1 MALSDSN
8 HPYKTYVHTLP
19 ENYCEDDKSLES
31 PVITFKCI
39 INANLVTNKL
49 PDKFIPIREHYSTP
63 EFQHHLTDDGQLTR
77 DFLSNKF
84 ANPTII
90 PFSMGN
96 LHWKKRAND
105 KEWVPLVSTDDVV
118 TSLLNVC
125 DEMVSEYSGRKKL
138 CLLVYIRKEV
148 TVPHHEY
155 LAMINA
161 KQAEENLQQTLQHLE
176 YMCRG
181 LARGW
186 RFSPLEWELMVKEIQ
201 EAGLGNSVEDACN
214 IITERAMRESR
225 EQETKKRTVPADET
239 SIQALE
245 KVIYGPGGSK
255 YSEDKCSV
263 CLKEMLLG
271 SQVTRMP
278 CSHVFHEDCI
288 VPWLKINHVC
298 PLCRYQLS
306 TT

>member
-1 MALSDSN
+1 MTLSNSN
-8 HPYKTYVHTLP
+8 HSSKTYVYTRP
-19 ENYCEDDKSLES
+19 YNYYEDDQSLKS
-31 PVITFKCI
+31 PMITFKFNI
-39 INANLVTNKL
+39 KVSFVLDKH
-49 PDKFIPIREHYSTP
+49 DKFVRRSIPDYESKV
-63 EFQHHLTDDGQLTR
+63 EFQHHLTDDQLTR
-77 DFLSNKF
+77 DFLSNTF
-84 ANPTII
+84 GNARII
-90 PFSMGN
+90 PFTLGN
-96 LHWKKRAND
+96 LHWKKRFYD
-105 KEWVPLVSTDDVV
+105 EEWVPFVSTDDVV

-155 LAMINA
+155 LAMIKA
-161 KQAEENLQQTLQHLE
+161 KQEEENLQQTLQHLE

-201 EAGLGNSVEDACN
+201 EAGLGNSVEDALN